1 MLSDEKQR
9 HLRQQFNPDGSQL
22 REAQLRIVD
31 MLLFL
36 DGICRRHGLRYWID
50 SGTLLGAMRHGGFIP
65 WDDDADVCMPREDML
80 RLRDILLHEEHH
92 EHYVLQCRATD
103 PGHTNPWVVLRDKRS
118 FYWHTDGLLSEHD
131 KRYRGLQVD
140 IFPMEEGVSQP
151 LHRMAAQL
159 HRRLLLNPALQRRG
173 FGWLR
178 PMAPA
183 LWGMLTRVVYPV
195 FRRMGRRLSD
205 GDWEK
210 GYGIPFESRHPKDDI
225 FPLSTVAFE
234 DVTLACPARP
244 DKYLTAM
251 YGAWEDLPQ
260 EHQCQGHQVT
270 LITN

>member
-36 DGICRRHGLRYWID
+36 DGICRRHGLRYWLD

-65 WDDDADVCMPREDML
+65 WDDDGDVCMPREDML

-140 IFPMEEGVSQP
+140 IVPMEQRVWEP
-151 LHRMAAQL
+151 LRQL
-159 HRRLLLNPALQRRG
+159 SVRTNRWLLLNPSQQRRG
-173 FGWLR
+173 FRWLKGCR
-178 PMAPA
+178 NAAYWLQNSVVCPA
-183 LWGMLTRVVYPV
+183 LRAL
-195 FRRMGRRLSD
+195 GRHFGSD
-205 GDWEK
+205 DWVE
-210 GYGIPFESRHPKDDI
+210 GYGVSFHHYQKATDI
-225 FPLSTVAFE
+225 FPLTTVAFE
-234 DVTLACPARP
+234 GHQLSAPARP
-244 DKYLTAM
+244 EAYLTAHF
-251 YGAWEDLPQ
+251 GHWEELPG
-260 EHQCQGHQVT
+260 EDSCRAHNVE
-270 LITN
+270 III